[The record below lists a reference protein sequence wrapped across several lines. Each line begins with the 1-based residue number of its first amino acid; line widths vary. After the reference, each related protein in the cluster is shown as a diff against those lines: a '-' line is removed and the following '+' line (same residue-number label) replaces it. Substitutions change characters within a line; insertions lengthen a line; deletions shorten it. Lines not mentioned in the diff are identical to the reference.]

1 MKRKTVIE
9 TSNAPTP
16 LWTHIAEQI
25 RASCLR
31 DDQDS
36 NDRVATVECVGQPAF
51 QKLLNTTMMKK

>member
-36 NDRVATVECVGQPAF
+36 NDRVATVECVGQPRAVNMS
-51 QKLLNTTMMKK
+51 K